1 MRRIAILI
9 AAVFAVGI
17 VSAPAALADS
27 LTLTLQSTT
36 PSTTTFVLSGTYAS
50 GVPTTSISLPS
61 QSYAL
66 SFTIQTDPGSLGSF
80 VAGGTDAFAV
90 NTDITLAVTGLSPM
104 TFTNMQVDFFDTLNG
119 NDGGLDLCTDLAC
132 DNEWIIGGSQLFTG
146 TVSSPS
152 TLAFI
157 SGSATIDS
165 TLSGYYI
172 NNQGP
177 FPFGA
182 PGSPTPEPA
191 SLLLMGTGLVGLG
204 AFVRRQLA

>member
-50 GVPTTSISLPS
+50 GVPTTSISLPGQNYS
-61 QSYAL
+61 L

-80 VAGGTDAFAV
+80 VSGGTDAFAV

-104 TFTNMQVDFFDTLNG
+104 TFTNMQVDFFDTLHG

-182 PGSPTPEPA
+182 PSSPTPEPA
-191 SLLLMGTGLVGLG
+191 SLLLMGTGLIGLG
-204 AFVRRQLA
+204 AFVRRKFA